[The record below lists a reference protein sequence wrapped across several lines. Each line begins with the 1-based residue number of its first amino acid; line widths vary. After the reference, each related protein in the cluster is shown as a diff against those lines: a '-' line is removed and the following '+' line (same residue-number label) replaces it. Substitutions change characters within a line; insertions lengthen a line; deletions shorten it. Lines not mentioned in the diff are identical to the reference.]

1 MLYIWG
7 EETPMNFTYS
17 AYNDLVRLLQRT
29 GYTIKNYDDYAESAR
44 CVILRHD
51 VDNSLEKA
59 YELAEAER
67 QIGGVKSTYFIM
79 LTSGFYNV
87 FSSRGMK
94 MLEGILSCGHEIGL
108 HFDEVRYPEAMG
120 NAEAIREKILL
131 EADLL
136 SKAAGKP
143 VTKVSMHRP
152 SKNILES
159 NLTIPGMV
167 NTYSEKFFKEFKYL
181 SDSRRRWREPVEEI
195 IREQRYERLQ
205 ILLHPFWYQEKE
217 TDIKESV
224 SHFVNSANLDRYD
237 ELNDNLSN
245 LSEILNRDE
254 VHI

>member
-1 MLYIWG
+1 
-7 EETPMNFTYS
+7 MNFTYS
-17 AYNDLVRLLQRT
+17 GYTDLVRLLEKA
-29 GYTIKNYDDYAESAR
+29 GYVITDYDQYAGHGR

-59 YELAEAER
+59 CELAETE
-67 QIGGVKSTYFIM
+67 QQMGGVRSTYFIM

-87 FSSRGMK
+87 FSLKSMK
-94 MLEGILSCGHEIGL
+94 MLEGILACGHEIGL

-120 NAEAIREKILL
+120 NAGAIREKILL

-136 SKAAGKP
+136 SKAVGRP

-167 NTYSEKFFKEFKYL
+167 NTYSEKFFREFKYL

-195 IREQRYERLQ
+195 ISEQRYERLQ
-205 ILLHPFWYQEKE
+205 ILLHPFWYHERE

-224 SHFVNSANLDRYD
+224 SNFVNSANLDRYD

-245 LSEILNRDE
+245 LCEILGRDE